1 MGWNCHVCNTQQ
13 DNPSNG
19 ATPSTG
25 YTFPLGMEEWL
36 RVENDRFQCDLIW
49 MVCPQIRSNTGKTT
63 WIKWFQKLVSHFPHE
78 ETQCRVKNTFWICI
92 YIYTLIS
99 MKYILQWTISR
110 ESIQPITP
118 ILLILSPMSLCIAY
132 TKIIQL
138 LIL

>member
-92 YIYTLIS
+92 YIYTHSYPWNIFCNEPFPVRV
-99 MKYILQWTISR
+99 YN
-110 ESIQPITP
+110 P
-118 ILLILSPMSLCIAY
+118 SPPYFWFYPQCLY
-132 TKIIQL
+132 V
-138 LIL
+138 